1 MLIRLLVLQIKS
13 ADSPITRIFGGKF
26 RTTLKVGS
34 QKSSATV
41 EDWRAVRLD
50 ISVCSYGH
58 FSFLISMTD

>member
-1 MLIRLLVLQIKS
+1 MLIRWLILQIKS

-50 ISVCSYGH
+50 ISVSSYGH